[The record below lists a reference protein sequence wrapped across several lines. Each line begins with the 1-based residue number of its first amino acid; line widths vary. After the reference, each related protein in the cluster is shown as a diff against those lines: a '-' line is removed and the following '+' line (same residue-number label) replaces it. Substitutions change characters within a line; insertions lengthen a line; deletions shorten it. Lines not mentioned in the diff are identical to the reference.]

1 MRVTPRYRPGSKGS
15 RPHSTRTTCLR
26 AETLEPRRC
35 LAATGLGPSNVNLNQ
50 ADIALVADV
59 ARGTYG
65 VDGTGIRVG
74 IISDSFNALGG
85 YAYDVS
91 RGVLPDDVTVVH
103 EGIPRFVDD
112 TFTLH
117 DEGRGMA
124 QLVHAVAPGA
134 DLFFS
139 AFTSVVIDP
148 QQDLA
153 DGSVW
158 GKIEQIQIDFA
169 NRIRE
174 LAIDYGC
181 QIIVDDIFVTEPFFQ
196 DGPISQAISEVTALG
211 VTYFTAA
218 NNDSNYGYQADYHPV
233 AFDTLDAT
241 VPEATRQLL
250 AGKTL
255 HHFNFGTAEPPV
267 AFQRITRH
275 GVGPAAFNLQW
286 AQPWGANASDVKLM
300 FFDAE
305 FNAIATGIENPTGT
319 WPAAQLPALS
329 VLGAAQN
336 DFYVAIV
343 HEAGVS
349 PDYLKWILITNGA
362 ASISVTPATGFQ
374 TGTSYGHTNSAHGAS
389 VGAVNYWS
397 TAAYRELPRLSDFSS
412 WGGIPVFFDAAGE
425 PLAEREY
432 RPQPRFVAPQY
443 GDTSFFGHEDPDR
456 TELKNFSGTSAA
468 APNAAAVA
476 ALMKQLRPELTPDDI
491 FAKLAETATPFAVPG
506 YEPEGPT
513 NVAIGAGLINA
524 RNALAAVANISISGV
539 VFEDLDR
546 DGLRDTAEIG
556 AAGMEVFLDGNGNG
570 RRDATP
576 ASGSGQAFV
585 GWTTDSPV
593 VLPPVSYVL
602 NPNYAPGTPPANR
615 GLLPWPTREQSAVTV
630 VDMAG
635 VVTDVGVAF
644 ELTRGADV
652 RLDEPVAALFV
663 TLVSPQGIR
672 VPVAGTR
679 IPGETEAYGEPPTT
693 DPVTTKI
700 PAGTSRLSVLAGQE
714 PRPAAEF
721 PLPAG
726 QVAEFSGSS
735 SSVSLGDLSAFFG
748 TPANGTWQLEVTNAD
763 SLHSVTLSNWSLFV
777 ATAEPQTTTDAEG
790 RYEFAGLAPSAIGG
804 VYVPMLAPSTER
816 AILPIPAVEAYVLD
830 VGDSVQTAS
839 FAVTPARPAAPAVAL
854 ARDTGIS
861 DTDRITRVGQLV
873 VTATPDT
880 ATEYSRDEGGSWKR
894 MFRPTGG
901 LNEVWVRQR
910 DAFGQTSEATSFSFT
925 LVRARPGRPLVSLLN
940 DTGRPGDRRT
950 QDPTLTFGRLV
961 TDAVVEYSVDRRT
974 WSTAYEP
981 VEGRNRIF
989 VRQTDVAG
997 NVSRSRAF
1005 TFVLVR
1011 EVDTLTVQPLAAGA
1025 GETVSSDG
1033 TLRVRGRERGVRVRH
1048 SLDGGTIRQS

>member
-1 MRVTPRYRPGSKGS
+1 MTVTPRRRPGSKGS
-15 RPHSTRTTCLR
+15 RPHRTTTTCLR
-26 AETLEPRRC
+26 GELLEPRHC

-50 ADIALVADV
+50 ADIALMADV

-103 EGIPRFVDD
+103 EGVPHFEGGKFAL
-112 TFTLH
+112 T

-139 AFTSVVIDP
+139 ANTSVVIDP

-153 DGSVW
+153 DDSVW

-169 NRIRE
+169 DRIRE

-181 QIIVDDIFVTEPFFQ
+181 QIIVDDIFVNEPFFQ

-218 NNDSNYGYQADYHPV
+218 NNDSNYGYQAAYQPV
-233 AFDTLDAT
+233 AFDTLGAT
-241 VPEATRQLL
+241 LPDATRQLL

-255 HHFNFGTAEPPV
+255 HNFGTADAPV
-267 AFQRITRH
+267 AFQRITLG
-275 GVGPAAFNLQW
+275 GVDSNTLFDFQW
-286 AQPWGANASDVKLM
+286 AQPWGANASDVTLA
-300 FFDAE
+300 FFDSA
-305 FNAIATGIENPTGT
+305 FNHIYTGLENPTGT
-319 WPAAQLPALS
+319 WPAAGLPAFTA
-329 VLGAAQN
+329 LGAAQT
-336 DFYVAIV
+336 DFHVAIV

-362 ASISVTPATGFQ
+362 DQISVSPATGFQ

-397 TAAYRELPRLSDFSS
+397 TPAYRESSRLSDFSS

-425 PLAEREY
+425 PLAEPEY

-443 GDTSFFGHEDPDR
+443 GDTSFFEYQNHKDPDG
-456 TELKNFSGTSAA
+456 TLLPNFSGTSAA

-491 FAKLAETATPFAVPG
+491 FAALAETATPFAVPG
-506 YEPEGPT
+506 YLPEGAT

-546 DGLRDTAEIG
+546 DGLRDTAEVG

-576 ASGSGQAFV
+576 AAGSGQAFV

-602 NPNYAPGTPPANR
+602 NPNYAPGTLPTVPAR

-644 ELTRGADV
+644 ELTRGADA
-652 RLDEPVAALFV
+652 RLDEPVAAVFV

-672 VPVAGTR
+672 VPVVGTR
-679 IPGETEAYGEPPTT
+679 IPGEAGAYGEMRTT

-721 PLPAG
+721 PLRAG
-726 QVAEFSGSS
+726 QAAAFSGSS

-763 SLHSVTLSNWSLFV
+763 SLHSVTLSSWSLFV
-777 ATAEPQTTTDAEG
+777 STAEPQTTTDSQG
-790 RYEFAGLAPSAIGG
+790 RYAFTGLAPSATGG
-804 VYVPMLAPSTER
+804 VYVPTLAPSNER
-816 AILPIPAVEAYVLD
+816 LRLPSTVARAFSLG
-830 VGDSVQTAS
+830 VGDSVSDAS

-854 ARDTGIS
+854 ALDTGVS
-861 DTDRITRVGQLV
+861 ATDRITRVGRLV
-873 VTATPDT
+873 VNATPGT
-880 ATEYSRDEGGSWKR
+880 RTHYSRDGGRSWR
-894 MFRPTGG
+894 RTFVPTAG
-901 LNEVWVRQR
+901 LNNVWVRQR

-925 LVRARPGRPLVSLLN
+925 LMRARPATPLVSLLN

-950 QDPTLTFGRLV
+950 QDPTLTFRRLV
-961 TDAVVEYSVDRRT
+961 TDAIVEYSFDRRA

-981 VEGRNRIF
+981 VAGRNRIF
-989 VRQTDVAG
+989 VRQTDIAG
-997 NVSRSRAF
+997 NVSWSRAF
-1005 TFVLVR
+1005 TFVLV
-1011 EVDTLTVQPLAAGA
+1011 LGAA
-1025 GETVSSDG
+1025 TNSPS
-1033 TLRVRGRERGVRVRH
+1033 
-1048 SLDGGTIRQS
+1048 

>member
-1 MRVTPRYRPGSKGS
+1 MTTIYQTTQSFLRSLRRGPRRRS
-15 RPHSTRTTCLR
+15 STANLQV
-26 AETLEPRRC
+26 ETLESRCC
-35 LAATGLGPSNVNLNQ
+35 LAATGLGSSAVNLNQ
-50 ADIALVADV
+50 ADIALLADV

-103 EGIPRFVDD
+103 EGVPRLEGTRFA
-112 TFTLH
+112 LN
-117 DEGRGMA
+117 DEGRAMT

-158 GKIEQIQIDFA
+158 AKIEQIQIDFA
-169 NRIRE
+169 DRIRE

-181 QIIVDDIFVTEPFFQ
+181 QIIVDDIFVLEPFFQ

-443 GDTSFFGHEDPDR
+443 GDTSFFEYENHNDPDG
-456 TELKNFSGTSAA
+456 TLLTNFSGTSAA

-491 FAKLAETATPFAVPG
+491 FAKLAETATPFVVPG
-506 YEPEGPT
+506 YLPESAT

-524 RNALAAVANISISGV
+524 RDALAAVADISISGV

-546 DGLRDTAEIG
+546 DGLRGTAEVG
-556 AAGMEVFLDGNGNG
+556 VAGVEVFLDGNGNG

-576 ASGSGQAFV
+576 AAGSGQAFV
-585 GWTTDSPV
+585 GWTNDSPV
-593 VLPPVSYVL
+593 VLPPVSYVV
-602 NPNYAPGTPPANR
+602 NPNYAPGTPATIADR

-635 VVTDVGVAF
+635 VVTDVGVVF
-644 ELTRGADV
+644 ELTRGVDA
-652 RLDEPVAALFV
+652 RLDELVGALFV
-663 TLVSPQGIR
+663 TLVSPQGLR
-672 VPVAGTR
+672 VPVAGTQ
-679 IPGETEAYGEPPTT
+679 IPGETGAYGETT
-693 DPVTTKI
+693 TTPRVEMGI
-700 PAGTSRLSVLAGQE
+700 LPGTSRLSVLAGQE
-714 PRPAAEF
+714 PRPAEEF

-726 QVAEFSGSS
+726 KVAAFSGSS

-748 TPANGTWQLEVTNAD
+748 TPANGTWQLEVTNAN

-777 ATAEPQTTTDAEG
+777 STAEPQTTTDSEG
-790 RYEFAGLAPSAIGG
+790 RYEFVDLAPSAIGG
-804 VYVPMLAPSTER
+804 TYV
-816 AILPIPAVEAYVLD
+816 
-830 VGDSVQTAS
+830 
-839 FAVTPARPAAPAVAL
+839 
-854 ARDTGIS
+854 
-861 DTDRITRVGQLV
+861 
-873 VTATPDT
+873 
-880 ATEYSRDEGGSWKR
+880 
-894 MFRPTGG
+894 
-901 LNEVWVRQR
+901 
-910 DAFGQTSEATSFSFT
+910 
-925 LVRARPGRPLVSLLN
+925 
-940 DTGRPGDRRT
+940 
-950 QDPTLTFGRLV
+950 PTLTTPSPHHFELAVGHAVSDANFGVPNTTPVSRPPLRRSATLRIQAAAV
-961 TDAVVEYSVDRRT
+961 GPQPVQFSWADLAGVVLSQPTTERFVVVKATSGVVEKWDG
-974 WSTAYEP
+974 
-981 VEGRNRIF
+981 GRWVNVSQSPTSSSPQELLRLMSLRVIQPTDQIRW
-989 VRQTDVAG
+989 VPAATSAARQTAFQIVGWDG
-997 NVSRSRAF
+997 NS
-1005 TFVLVR
+1005 L
-1011 EVDTLTVQPLAAGA
+1011 
-1025 GETVSSDG
+1025 SDG
-1033 TLRVRGRERGVRVRH
+1033 FADISFDAANRG
-1048 SLDGGTIRQS
+1048 

>member
-50 ADIALVADV
+50 ADIALLADV

-103 EGIPRFVDD
+103 EGIPRFVDG

-117 DEGRGMA
+117 DEGRAMA

-158 GKIEQIQIDFA
+158 AKIEQIQIDFA
-169 NRIRE
+169 DRIRE

-181 QIIVDDIFVTEPFFQ
+181 QIIVDDIFVLEPFFQ
-196 DGPISQAISEVTALG
+196 DGPISQAISEVTSLG

-218 NNDSNYGYQADYHPV
+218 NNDSNYGYQAAYQPV

-241 VPEATRQLL
+241 VPDATRQLL

-255 HHFNFGTAEPPV
+255 HNFGTADAPV
-267 AFQRITRH
+267 AFQRIRPNDID
-275 GVGPAAFNLQW
+275 PAKTSFDLQW
-286 AQPWGANASDVKLM
+286 AQPWGANASDVTLM
-300 FFDAE
+300 FFDAD
-305 FNAIATGIENPTGT
+305 FNLISTGIENPAGT
-319 WPAAQLPALS
+319 WPAASLPALGA
-329 VLGAAQN
+329 LGDAQN
-336 DFYVAIV
+336 DFHVAMV

-389 VGAVNYWS
+389 VGAVNYWA
-397 TAAYRELPRLSDFSS
+397 TPAYRESPRLSDFSS

-425 PLAEREY
+425 PLAEPEY

-443 GDTSFFGHEDPDR
+443 GDTSFFGGNDVDV
-456 TELKNFSGTSAA
+456 TLLKNFSGTSAA

-476 ALMKQLRPELTPDDI
+476 TLMKQLRPELTPDDI
-491 FAKLAETATPFAVPG
+491 FASLAATATPFAVPG
-506 YEPEGPT
+506 YLPEGTT

-524 RNALAAVANISISGV
+524 RDALAAVADISISGV
-539 VFEDLDR
+539 VFDDLDR
-546 DGLRDTAEIG
+546 DGLRDTDEVG
-556 AAGMEVFLDGNGNG
+556 VAGMQVFLDGNSNG
-570 RRDATP
+570 QRDVMP
-576 ASGSGQAFV
+576 AAGSGQAFV
-585 GWTTDSPV
+585 GWTTDTPV

-602 NPNYAPGTPPANR
+602 NPNSPPGTPDTIADR

-644 ELTRGADV
+644 ELARGADM
-652 RLDEPVAALFV
+652 RPDELVGALFV

-679 IPGETEAYGEPPTT
+679 IPGETGAYGETT
-693 DPVTTKI
+693 TTPRVEMGI
-700 PAGTSRLSVLAGQE
+700 LPGTSRLSVLAGQE
-714 PRPAAEF
+714 PRPAEEF

-726 QVAEFSGSS
+726 RVAAFSGSS

-763 SLHSVTLSNWSLFV
+763 SNHSVTLSSWSLFV
-777 ATAEPQTTTDAEG
+777 ATAEPQTTTDSLG
-790 RYEFAGLAPSAIGG
+790 RYAFADLAPSAIGG
-804 VYVPMLAPSTER
+804 VYVPTLTTPSPHHFELAVGQAVSDANFGVPNTTPVARSPLRRSATLRIQAGTVGPQPVQFSWADLAGTVLSQPTTER
-816 AILPIPAVEAYVLD
+816 FVVVKATNGVIEKWDGGQWVDVTRPPTSSSPQELLRLMSLRVIQPTDQIRWLPPASSAPR
-830 VGDSVQTAS
+830 QTA
-839 FAVTPARPAAPAVAL
+839 FQIL
-854 ARDTGIS
+854 GWDG
-861 DTDRITRVGQLV
+861 
-873 VTATPDT
+873 
-880 ATEYSRDEGGSWKR
+880 
-894 MFRPTGG
+894 
-901 LNEVWVRQR
+901 
-910 DAFGQTSEATSFSFT
+910 
-925 LVRARPGRPLVSLLN
+925 VS
-940 DTGRPGDRRT
+940 
-950 QDPTLTFGRLV
+950 V
-961 TDAVVEYSVDRRT
+961 
-974 WSTAYEP
+974 
-981 VEGRNRIF
+981 
-989 VRQTDVAG
+989 
-997 NVSRSRAF
+997 
-1005 TFVLVR
+1005 
-1011 EVDTLTVQPLAAGA
+1011 
-1025 GETVSSDG
+1025 SDG
-1033 TLRVRGRERGVRVRH
+1033 PADI
-1048 SLDGGTIRQS
+1048 SFDAAAS

>member
-1 MRVTPRYRPGSKGS
+1 MTTIYQTTQSFLRNQRRGPRRRS
-15 RPHSTRTTCLR
+15 STANLQV
-26 AETLEPRRC
+26 ETLESRCC

-50 ADIALVADV
+50 ADIALLADV

-103 EGIPRFVDD
+103 EGVPHSRGNAFA
-112 TFTLH
+112 LE
-117 DEGRGMA
+117 DEGRAMT

-148 QQDLA
+148 QQDFV
-153 DGSVW
+153 DGQPLPSVW
-158 GKIEQIQIDFA
+158 AKIEQIQIDFA
-169 NRIRE
+169 DRIRE

-233 AFDTLDAT
+233 AFDTLDTT
-241 VPEATRQLL
+241 VPDATRQLL

-255 HHFNFGTAEPPV
+255 HNFGTAEAAV

-305 FNAIATGIENPTGT
+305 FNAITTGIENPTGT
-319 WPAAQLPALS
+319 WPAANLPAIS
-329 VLGAAQN
+329 DLGAAQN
-336 DFYVAIV
+336 DFHVAIV

-349 PDYLKWILITNGA
+349 PDYLKWILITNSA

-397 TAAYRELPRLSDFSS
+397 TPAYRESPRLTNFSS

-425 PLAEREY
+425 RLAEREY
-432 RPQPRFVAPQY
+432 RPQPRFVSPQD
-443 GDTSFFGHEDPDR
+443 GDTSFFEGEDVDG
-456 TELKNFSGTSAA
+456 TLLKNFSGTSAA

-506 YEPEGPT
+506 YLPEDAT
-513 NVAIGAGLINA
+513 NVVIGAGLINA

-546 DGLRDTAEIG
+546 DGLRDTAEVG
-556 AAGMEVFLDGNGNG
+556 VAGMEVFLDGNGNG

-602 NPNYAPGTPPANR
+602 NPNYAPDTPATIDDR
-615 GLLPWPTREQSAVTV
+615 GLLPWPTREQSALTV

-644 ELTRGADV
+644 ELTRGADA

-679 IPGETEAYGEPPTT
+679 IPGETEAYGEMPTT

-714 PRPAAEF
+714 PRPADEY
-721 PLPAG
+721 PLPAA
-726 QVAEFSGSS
+726 QAAAFSGSS

-748 TPANGTWQLEVTNAD
+748 TPANGTWQLEVTNAN

-777 ATAEPQTTTDAEG
+777 STAEPQTTTDSEG
-790 RYEFAGLAPSAIGG
+790 RYKFVDLAPSAIGG
-804 VYVPMLAPSTER
+804 TYV
-816 AILPIPAVEAYVLD
+816 
-830 VGDSVQTAS
+830 
-839 FAVTPARPAAPAVAL
+839 
-854 ARDTGIS
+854 
-861 DTDRITRVGQLV
+861 
-873 VTATPDT
+873 
-880 ATEYSRDEGGSWKR
+880 
-894 MFRPTGG
+894 
-901 LNEVWVRQR
+901 
-910 DAFGQTSEATSFSFT
+910 
-925 LVRARPGRPLVSLLN
+925 
-940 DTGRPGDRRT
+940 
-950 QDPTLTFGRLV
+950 PTLTTPSPYHFELAVGHAVSDANFGVPETIPV
-961 TDAVVEYSVDRRT
+961 TRPPLRRSATLSILPETVGPQPVQFSWADLAGAVLSQPTSERFVVVQATSGVVEKWDGGQWVNVSQLPTNGTPLEMLRRLSQRVIQPGDQIRWVPAAT
-974 WSTAYEP
+974 SAA
-981 VEGRNRIF
+981 
-989 VRQTDVAG
+989 RQTAFQIVGWDG
-997 NVSRSRAF
+997 NS
-1005 TFVLVR
+1005 L
-1011 EVDTLTVQPLAAGA
+1011 
-1025 GETVSSDG
+1025 SDG
-1033 TLRVRGRERGVRVRH
+1033 FADISFDAANRG
-1048 SLDGGTIRQS
+1048 

>member
-1 MRVTPRYRPGSKGS
+1 
-15 RPHSTRTTCLR
+15 
-26 AETLEPRRC
+26 
-35 LAATGLGPSNVNLNQ
+35 
-50 ADIALVADV
+50 
-59 ARGTYG
+59 
-65 VDGTGIRVG
+65 
-74 IISDSFNALGG
+74 
-85 YAYDVS
+85 
-91 RGVLPDDVTVVH
+91 
-103 EGIPRFVDD
+103 
-112 TFTLH
+112 
-117 DEGRGMA
+117 MA

-139 AFTSVVIDP
+139 ANTSVVVDP
-148 QQDLA
+148 QQDFV
-153 DGSVW
+153 DGQPLPSVW
-158 GKIEQIQIDFA
+158 AKIEQIQIDFA

-181 QIIVDDIFVTEPFFQ
+181 QIIVDDIFVLEPFFQ

-218 NNDSNYGYQADYHPV
+218 NNDSNYGYQAAYQPV
-233 AFDTLDAT
+233 EFDTLDTT
-241 VPEATRQLL
+241 VPDATRQLL

-255 HHFNFGTAEPPV
+255 HNFGTAEAAV

-329 VLGAAQN
+329 ALGAAQN
-336 DFYVAIV
+336 DFHVAIV
-343 HEAGVS
+343 HEAGAS

-397 TAAYRELPRLSDFSS
+397 TAAYRESPRLSDFSS

-425 PLAEREY
+425 RLAEPEY

-443 GDTSFFGHEDPDR
+443 GDTSFFGHEDVDGTR
-456 TELKNFSGTSAA
+456 LNNFSGTSAA

-476 ALMKQLRPELTPDDI
+476 ALMKQLQPELTPDDI
-491 FAKLAETATPFAVPG
+491 FARLAETATPFAVPG
-506 YEPEGPT
+506 YLPEGAT

-546 DGLRDTAEIG
+546 DGLRDTAEVG

-576 ASGSGQAFV
+576 AAGSGQAFV

-593 VLPPVSYVL
+593 VLPPVSYVR

-615 GLLPWPTREQSAVTV
+615 GLLHWPTREQSAVTV

-672 VPVAGTR
+672 VPVAGTW
-679 IPGETEAYGEPPTT
+679 IPGETGAYGETPTT
-693 DPVTTKI
+693 APAVATGI
-700 PAGTSRLSVLAGQE
+700 PAGTSRLPVLAGRE

-726 QVAEFSGSS
+726 QAAAFSGSS

-748 TPANGTWQLEVTNAD
+748 TPANGTWQLEVTNAN

-790 RYEFAGLAPSAIGG
+790 RYEFAGLAPSASGG

-830 VGDSVQTAS
+830 IGDSVQTAS

-880 ATEYSRDEGGSWKR
+880 TTEYSRDEGGSWKR

-961 TDAVVEYSVDRRT
+961 TDAVVEYSVDRRA

-1011 EVDTLTVQPLAAGA
+1011 EVDAVNVQPLFAGA
-1025 GETVSSDG
+1025 VAGGTVSSDG
-1033 TLRVRGRERGVRVRH
+1033 TLVVRGRERV
-1048 SLDGGTIRQS
+1048 SKIR